1 MLLMSDSAS
10 CIRGHKDICAEI
22 NNLFGLFA
30 FGKCLEDLVK
40 LRGSKVIRLKVPL
53 SFQVIIS
60 HIKFVMIF
68 FLL

>member
-40 LRGSKVIRLKVPL
+40 LRGSKVIRAESALVIL
-53 SFQVIIS
+53 SYHIS
-60 HIKFVMIF
+60 HKFVMIF